1 MTEMTK
7 YCLTKNYPPIN
18 VSLNEMKVFFAILIV
33 SGYNVLPRRHMY
45 WSHTEDVYNEAIS
58 NAMRRDR
65 FDKIMQSLHFNANV
79 IIDKQDKYAKL
90 RPLLQH
96 LQKKF
101 MLHYVPLQ
109 SISHDEAMIEYFG
122 KHSCKQAIRNKPI
135 RFGYKVWCQNSTEG
149 YLISFEVYQ
158 GKTHSGNEDLEAKFG
173 KCSSTVLHLL
183 SSFTDDKKHF
193 PYHIYCDNLFTSV
206 PLLLQLKN
214 LGYEGTGTMR
224 ANRLDSSCPIT
235 SVKCFEKKPRG
246 SSETFTGN
254 IGDKTVKISRWKDN
268 SVVTVASTIYGEAPV
283 SKVGRW
289 SKEKMKHIDLPIPK
303 AVSNYNRNMGG
314 TDQMDQNINAY
325 RIGIR
330 GKKWWWS
337 IFTWTIDVSVQN
349 AWILAR
355 GAGCSI
361 DQLEFRRGIA
371 LSYLKRFQVLPLT
384 RGMKSSHIPGADD
397 ARYHNIG
404 HMPKPTDQN
413 KRRKCAA
420 ESCKS
425 QTRVECSK
433 CDVGLCIDCFIDY
446 HKK

>member
-1 MTEMTK
+1 
-7 YCLTKNYPPIN
+7 
-18 VSLNEMKVFFAILIV
+18 
-33 SGYNVLPRRHMY
+33 
-45 WSHTEDVYNEAIS
+45 
-58 NAMRRDR
+58 
-65 FDKIMQSLHFNANV
+65 
-79 IIDKQDKYAKL
+79 
-90 RPLLQH
+90 
-96 LQKKF
+96 
-101 MLHYVPLQ
+101 
-109 SISHDEAMIEYFG
+109 MIEYFG

-135 RFGYKVWCQNSTEG
+135 RFGYKVWCQNSTEE
-149 YLISFEVYQ
+149 YLISFKVYQ

-214 LGYEGTGTMR
+214 FGYEGTGTMR

-246 SSETFTGN
+246 SSEIFTGN
-254 IGDKTVKISRWKDN
+254 IGDKTEKISRWKDN

-283 SKVGRW
+283 SKVGCW
-289 SKEKMKHIDLPIPK
+289 SKEKMKHIDVPIPK

-349 AWILAR
+349 A
-355 GAGCSI
+355 
-361 DQLEFRRGIA
+361 
-371 LSYLKRFQVLPLT
+371 
-384 RGMKSSHIPGADD
+384 
-397 ARYHNIG
+397 
-404 HMPKPTDQN
+404 
-413 KRRKCAA
+413 
-420 ESCKS
+420 
-425 QTRVECSK
+425 
-433 CDVGLCIDCFIDY
+433 
-446 HKK
+446 